1 MYVMAEAI
9 SDLAL
14 PPLNGEIGGKRVKV
28 RGNIW
33 HFTGVIHS

>member
-14 PPLNGEIGGKRVKV
+14 PPLNGVEIGKKGVKV
-28 RGNIW
+28 RVTFGTIRE
-33 HFTGVIHS
+33 